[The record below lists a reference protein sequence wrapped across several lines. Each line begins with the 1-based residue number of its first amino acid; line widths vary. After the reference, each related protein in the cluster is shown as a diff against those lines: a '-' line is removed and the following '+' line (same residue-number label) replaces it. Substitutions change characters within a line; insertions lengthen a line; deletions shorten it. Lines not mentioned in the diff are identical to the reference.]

1 MSPKLRIQ
9 LLGEFACVRGDEPVG
24 ALTPRQQRL
33 LAYLI
38 LHRNAPQPRRRVAF
52 RFWPDTTESQA
63 LTNLRREL
71 HHLRRAIPDADRF
84 LNIDSRTM
92 QWKPDNPC
100 SVDVIEFD
108 AALEAADAAADGGDP
123 PGSRE
128 WLERAGDL
136 YGGEL
141 LPDCYEEWIDPERER
156 IRRVHER
163 ALERLVQECEREGDY
178 ADAIRAAE
186 RLVESDPLR
195 EASHARL
202 IRLHG
207 AAGDRAAAM
216 RAFTRCTRLLE
227 EELGV
232 EPGPATRR
240 AHDDVMSAGV
250 VPMNR
255 EEPAETANSP
265 VPADHGSA
273 REQLPLVGRE
283 RELAVIH
290 EWIERTGLPGRTSS
304 REILLLLGEPGIG
317 KTRLLDELAAD
328 LRAEGG
334 RLIRG
339 RGFEGEMLR
348 PYGAWIDA
356 LRSVPREWIAGS
368 SELGSLIP
376 DIRGAAEAPSD
387 RSRLFDSV
395 AGWLAQL
402 TTGDAPVAVVID
414 DVQWLDEASAALLH
428 YVARLLGR
436 SPVLFACAARPAE
449 LESNEAVSRFV
460 RGLERERRLR
470 EVELAPMSREEVASL
485 AKFVDSAADGDR
497 VFVDSGGNP
506 LFALELVSA
515 PGQGEGGSEKTVEG
529 LIESRLARLE
539 EPARELVSWAAALG
553 RGFDPSRAARVVGRP
568 LPELFGALERLERHG
583 IIRPVESP
591 GGHPVYDFVHDVVR
605 RVAYSSISEPRRRL
619 VHLQIARALDQAP
632 DDDGGLASDVAHHA
646 FLGGDPA
653 LAASSSVTAA
663 ERCLRIFAYVE
674 AAEFARRGIEQARQL
689 EGTERVHRHMALL
702 RVAVAAGA
710 DAERAAELDDELR
723 SLVVDARRLGLV
735 EEEAIGYS
743 LLSVLNYGQED
754 FARVRESSLRAAD
767 ALEVAETTS
776 TVDPATTARTLGQTG
791 ACLASIEREMARAEA
806 LLMEAES
813 LANRVGLELIDV
825 HMGMGLVRRYGG
837 DHEEAAQLLERAL
850 RMARGERDHFR
861 TCESLISLVMLEL
874 DRGVPDRALSYC
886 RELIPVAAKL
896 KGGSEAPYSRALE
909 ALAGYTIGD
918 RDGASREALEESLAS
933 LRRMDTLRKLSYIQ
947 VHAAEADLAAG
958 RIDSALER
966 AEEALEAARGVDHRS
981 GIVLA
986 RALLVR
992 GASQCADA
1000 DRVREELRR
1009 LHGEVEAA
1017 SDLSARAREAVRM
1030 APDPAIAPQPAT

>member
-1 MSPKLRIQ
+1 MAPKLRIK

-24 ALTPRQQRL
+24 ELTPRQQRL

-38 LHRNAPQPRRRVAF
+38 LHRDAPQPRRRVAF
-52 RFWPDTTESQA
+52 RFWPDTPESQA

-71 HHLRRAIPDADRF
+71 HHLRRTIPDADHF

-92 QWKPDNPC
+92 QWKSENPC
-100 SVDVIEFD
+100 TVDIVEFE
-108 AALEAADAAADGGDP
+108 AALQAADAAPERGDSL
-123 PGSRE
+123 GSRA
-128 WLERAGDL
+128 WLERAVEV

-141 LPDCYEEWIDPERER
+141 LPDCYEEWIDGERER
-156 IRRVHER
+156 VRRFHER
-163 ALERLVQECEREGDY
+163 ALERLVQEYESEGEY
-178 ADAIRAAE
+178 TEAIRAAE
-186 RLVESDPLR
+186 RLIESDPLR

-216 RAFTRCTRLLE
+216 RAFTRCTRLLN

-232 EPGPATRR
+232 EPGPATRQ
-240 AHDDVMSAGV
+240 AHDDIMSAATGAT
-250 VPMNR
+250 NR
-255 EEPAETANSP
+255 HEPADTAIAP
-265 VPADHGSA
+265 VPVDQGPT

-283 RELAVIH
+283 RELAVVH
-290 EWIERTGLPGRTSS
+290 EWIEQTGLPGRTSS
-304 REILLLLGEPGIG
+304 REVLLVLGEPGIG
-317 KTRLLDELAAD
+317 KTRLLEELAAD
-328 LRAEGG
+328 LRGEGG
-334 RLIRG
+334 RLVRG

-356 LRSVPREWIAGS
+356 LRSLPREWVAGS

-376 DIRGAAEAPSD
+376 DIRSAADAPSD

-395 AGWLAQL
+395 AGWLAKL
-402 TTGDAPVAVVID
+402 MGDAPVAVIID
-414 DVQWLDEASAALLH
+414 DIQWLDEASAALLH
-428 YVARLLGR
+428 YVARVLGR

-485 AKFVDSAADGDR
+485 AKCVDSAADGDR
-497 VFVDSGGNP
+497 VFADSGGNP
-506 LFALELVSA
+506 LFALEIVSA
-515 PGQGEGGSEKTVEG
+515 QGEDEAGSEKTVEG
-529 LIESRLARLE
+529 LIRSRLARLE

-568 LPELFGALERLERHG
+568 LPELLAALERLERHG

-605 RVAYSSISEPRRRL
+605 RVAYASISEPRRRL
-619 VHLQIARALDQAP
+619 VHLQIARALDQTP
-632 DDDGGLASDVAHHA
+632 DDDGSLASDVAHHA
-646 FLGGDPA
+646 SLGGDPA

-674 AAEFARRGIEQARQL
+674 AAELARRGIEHARQL
-689 EGTERVHRHMALL
+689 EGAERVHRHMALL
-702 RVAVAAGA
+702 RVAVSAGA
-710 DAERAAELDDELR
+710 DAKRAAELDEELR
-723 SLVVDARRLGLV
+723 TLVADARRLGLV

-743 LLSVLNYGQED
+743 LLSVLNYDQED

-776 TVDPATTARTLGQTG
+776 AVDPGTTARTLGQTG
-791 ACLASIEREMARAEA
+791 VCLASIEREMARAEA

-813 LANRVGLELIDV
+813 LAGRVSLELNDIP
-825 HMGMGLVRRYGG
+825 MGMGLVRRFGG
-837 DHEEAAQLLERAL
+837 DHEEAAKLLERAL
-850 RMARGERDHFR
+850 RMARRDRDHFR
-861 TCESLISLVMLEL
+861 TCESLIFLVMLEL
-874 DRGVPDRALSYC
+874 DRGAPDRALSYC

-896 KGGSEAPYSRALE
+896 KGGSESSFSRALE
-909 ALAGYTIGD
+909 ALAGYRAGD
-918 RDGASREALEESLAS
+918 RDGSARDALEKSLAS
-933 LRRMDTLRKLSYIQ
+933 LRRMDTLRKLSYVQ
-947 VHAAEADLAAG
+947 VHAAEEDLAAG

-966 AEEALEAARGVDHRS
+966 AEEALDAARGVDHRS

-992 GASQCADA
+992 GARACTDVGRA
-1000 DRVREELRR
+1000 REELRQLR
-1009 LHGEVEAA
+1009 GEVETA
-1017 SDLSARAREAVRM
+1017 SDLSARAHEAARL
-1030 APDPAIAPQPAT
+1030 ALERATAPQPAP

>member
-1 MSPKLRIQ
+1 MSPKLRIK
-9 LLGEFACVRGDEPVG
+9 LLGEFACVRGNGPVG
-24 ALTPRQQRL
+24 ALTARQQRL

-38 LHRNAPQPRRRVAF
+38 LHRDAPQPRRRVAF
-52 RFWPDTTESQA
+52 RFWPDTSEAQA

-71 HHLRRAIPDADRF
+71 HHLRRNIPDADRY

-92 QWKPDNPC
+92 QWKPENPC
-100 SVDVIEFD
+100 SVDVVEFD
-108 AALEAADAAADGGDP
+108 AALEAADAAPDRGE
-123 PGSRE
+123 SRGARA
-128 WLERAGDL
+128 WLERAVEV

-141 LPDCYEEWIDPERER
+141 LPDCYEEWIDAERER
-156 IRRVHER
+156 VRRSHER
-163 ALERLVQECEREGDY
+163 ALERLVEEYEREGDY
-178 ADAIRAAE
+178 TEAIRAAE

-216 RAFTRCTRLLE
+216 RAFTRCTRLLK
-227 EELGV
+227 EELGI
-232 EPGPATRR
+232 EPGPATQQ
-240 AHDDVMSAGV
+240 AHDDIMSAGRA
-250 VPMNR
+250 PTNR
-255 EEPAETANSP
+255 EEPAETVIAP
-265 VPADHGSA
+265 VPSDYGPT
-273 REQLPLVGRE
+273 REQPPLVGRE

-290 EWIERTGLPGRTSS
+290 EWIEQTGLPGRISS
-304 REILLLLGEPGIG
+304 REVLLVLGEPGIG

-328 LRAEGG
+328 VREDGG
-334 RLIRG
+334 RLVRG

-356 LRSVPREWIAGS
+356 LRSVPREWVAGS
-368 SELGSLIP
+368 MELGSLIP
-376 DIRGAAEAPSD
+376 DVRSAADAPSD

-395 AGWLAQL
+395 AGWLAEL
-402 TTGDAPVAVVID
+402 TTGLAPVAVIID
-414 DVQWLDEASAALLH
+414 DIQWLDEASAALLH

-497 VFVDSGGNP
+497 VFADSGGNP
-506 LFALELVSA
+506 LFALEIVNA
-515 PGQGEGGSEKTVEG
+515 RGQDEAGSEKTVEG
-529 LIESRLARLE
+529 LIRSRLSRLE
-539 EPARELVSWAAALG
+539 EPARELVCWAAALG
-553 RGFDPSRAARVVGRP
+553 RGFDPSTAARVVGRP
-568 LPELFGALERLERHG
+568 LPELLAALERLERHG
-583 IIRPVESP
+583 IIRPVESS

-605 RVAYSSISEPRRRL
+605 RVAYANISEPRRRL
-619 VHLQIARALDQAP
+619 VHLQIARSLDQAS
-632 DDDGGLASDVAHHA
+632 DDDGSLASDVAHHA
-646 FLGGDPA
+646 SLGGDPA

-674 AAEFARRGIEQARQL
+674 AAELARRGIEYARQL
-689 EGTERVHRHMALL
+689 EGAERVHRHMALL
-702 RVAVAAGA
+702 RVAVSAGA
-710 DAERAAELDDELR
+710 DAERAAELDEELR
-723 SLVVDARRLGLV
+723 SLVIDARRLGLV

-743 LLSVLNYGQED
+743 LLSVLNYDQED

-776 TVDPATTARTLGQTG
+776 AVDPATTARTLGQTG

-806 LLMEAES
+806 LLLEADS
-813 LANRVGLELIDV
+813 LANRVGLELNDIP
-825 HMGMGLVRRYGG
+825 MGMGLVRRFGG
-837 DHEEAAQLLERAL
+837 DHDEAVKLLERAL
-850 RMARGERDHFR
+850 RMARRDRDHFR
-861 TCESLISLVMLEL
+861 TCESLSFLVMLEL
-874 DRGVPDRALSYC
+874 DRGAPDRALSYC

-896 KGGSEAPYSRALE
+896 KGGSEAPFSRALE
-909 ALAGYTIGD
+909 ALARYRMPD
-918 RDGASREALEESLAS
+918 RDRSARDALEKSLAS
-933 LRRMDTLRKLSYIQ
+933 LRRMDTLRKLSYVQ

-966 AEEALEAARGVDHRS
+966 AEEALEAARGVEHRS

-986 RALLVR
+986 RALIVR
-992 GASQCADA
+992 GARTRADA
-1000 DRVREELRR
+1000 DRARDELRQLR
-1009 LHGEVEAA
+1009 GEVEAA
-1017 SDLSARAREAVRM
+1017 SDLSARAQEAVRL
-1030 APDPAIAPQPAT
+1030 ALEWATAPQPAT